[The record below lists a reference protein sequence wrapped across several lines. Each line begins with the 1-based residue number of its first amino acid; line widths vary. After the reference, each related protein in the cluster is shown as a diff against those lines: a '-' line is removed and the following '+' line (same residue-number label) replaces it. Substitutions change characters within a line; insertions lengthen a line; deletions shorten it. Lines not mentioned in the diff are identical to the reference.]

1 MKWKKIKYE
10 NNKMREFKITKI
22 YKMENIKKLEG
33 NYCNHYI
40 FLN

>member
-33 NYCNHYI
+33 N
-40 FLN
+40 